1 MPETART
8 PSQSAIETRYMVMP
22 QHANQYGFMFGGV
35 IVSWIDMI
43 AGMAAQKHCGTNVVT
58 AGIDSL
64 TFRQPVRIGQQVV
77 LQACVNY
84 VGRTS
89 LEVGVKVLCEDVSPP
104 RSMVATKA
112 YLTFVAV
119 DADHRP
125 IPVPPLVPQ
134 TEDEKRRWK
143 NAALRVTARKELR
156 QKVQYKTDTP

>member
-1 MPETART
+1 MPDNVKT
-8 PSQSAIETRYMVMP
+8 PAQSAVETRYMVMP

-64 TFRQPVRIGQQVV
+64 TFEQPVQIGQQVV
-77 LQACVNY
+77 LLACVNY

-89 LEVGVKVLCEDVSPP
+89 LEVGVKVLCEDISSP
-104 RSMVATKA
+104 RSTVATKA

-119 DADHRP
+119 DATHKP
-125 IPVPPLVPQ
+125 ISVPALVPQ

-143 NAALRVTARKELR
+143 NAALRVAARKELR
-156 QKVQYKTDTP
+156 QKVQLGTKS